1 MESKFHYN
9 NNSKYFISPYVCY
22 FTDVIKE
29 RVEIGIGADYLE

>member
-29 RVEIGIGADYLE
+29 ELR